1 MLASMPSH
9 TQNLKPNHD
18 PPRETVASPAAS
30 ALHPKPPKSLR
41 RQILLGVNFTLLLAL
56 AIYLSLDYSDRLGAR
71 LRDKSELLR
80 GHASALVALLS
91 KHYQTARSEYEHYV
105 PGNSEL
111 ALMRRNQQAD
121 PLQRWLDGVQI
132 RLRPSRFTNGP
143 GVIARVQ
150 DQLLIPVSMRDGL
163 TDPYLITRFDE
174 VIDSNRYDFRVDGRY
189 LVVGVA
195 KTQDLTII
203 VWQDGTDILRELRRD
218 LLWRIV
224 ALACI
229 GLGITAVVNIILLRL
244 VNKPIQHLVAVMRR
258 IAKGEL
264 GVRAKPGNTLETHF
278 LAVEI
283 NAMTQA
289 LEDADANR
297 RAQMDKAQAIQENLR
312 PPTDLARKHK
322 AAYKQL
328 TANEVGGDC
337 VDIKCLADGAIL
349 LCIGDV
355 TGHGVPAAMGAAMLK
370 ALIDS
375 SCDTGL
381 SPGLIL
387 QSINRGFA
395 SVTLEGDFASFFIA
409 WISPDRSILRYASA
423 GHEPAYLVDPQGV
436 DLRKL
441 DSTGP
446 LLGIDKLLEC
456 QEVEMAFR
464 PGDRLVILTDGI
476 PETMDPAGKLFGR
489 SRVRELLCRFREQPC
504 EQYVRAV
511 MEAAEEYRRSPTRQD
526 DMTLLVIDA

>member
-1 MLASMPSH
+1 MPS
-9 TQNLKPNHD
+9 QNNPNTAAGQ
-18 PPRETVASPAAS
+18 PSPAGPAS
-30 ALHPKPPKSLR
+30 SSTSGGTSGGAPKSLR
-41 RQILLGVNFTLLLAL
+41 RQVLLGVNFTLLLAL
-56 AIYLSLDYSDRLGAR
+56 AAYLALDYSDRLSTR
-71 LRDKSELLR
+71 MRDKSELLR
-80 GHASALVALLS
+80 GQASALVTLLS
-91 KHYQTARSEYEHYV
+91 KHYQNARTEYEHYV

-111 ALMRRNQQAD
+111 ALLRRNQAPD
-121 PLQRWLDGVQI
+121 PLLKWLNDVQV
-132 RLRPSRFTNGP
+132 RLRPTRFSTGP
-143 GVIARVQ
+143 GLIAQVQ
-150 DQLLIPVSMRDGL
+150 DQLLIPVSMRDGQTDLQL
-163 TDPYLITRFDE
+163 TTRFDE
-174 VIDSNRYDFRVDGRY
+174 LADDNQKGITVNGRY
-189 LVVGVA
+189 LVIGSA
-195 KTQDLTII
+195 QLPDLTIL
-203 VWQDGTDILRELRRD
+203 VWQDGTDILNELRRD
-218 LLWRIV
+218 LLWRIL

-229 GLGITAVVNIILLRL
+229 GMGITAVVNIILLRL
-244 VNKPIQHLVAVMRR
+244 VNKPIQHLVTVMRR

-264 GVRAKPGNTLETHF
+264 GVRAKPGNTTETHF
-278 LAVEI
+278 LAIEI

-312 PPTDLARKHK
+312 PSPELVKNLK

-337 VDIKCLADGAIL
+337 VDLKRLQDGSVL

-375 SCDTGL
+375 SCDTGR

-387 QSINRGFA
+387 QAINRGFA

-409 WISPDRSILRYASA
+409 WVSPDRSILRYASA
-423 GHEPAYLVDPQGV
+423 GHEPAYLIDPEGK

-446 LLGIDKLLEC
+446 LLGLDKMLEC
-456 QEVEMAFR
+456 QEIEMAFR
-464 PGDRLVILTDGI
+464 PGDRLVILTDGL

-489 SRVRELLCRFREQPC
+489 ARIRELLCRFRPQPC
-504 EQYVRAV
+504 EQYIRAV
-511 MEAAEEYRRSPTRQD
+511 MEAAEEYRRTPTRQD
-526 DMTLLVIDA
+526 DMTIIVIDA